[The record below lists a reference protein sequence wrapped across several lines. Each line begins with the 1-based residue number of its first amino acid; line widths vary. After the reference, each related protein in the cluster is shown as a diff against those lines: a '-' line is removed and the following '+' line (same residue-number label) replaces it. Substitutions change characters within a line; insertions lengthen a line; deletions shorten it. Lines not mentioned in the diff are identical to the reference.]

1 MSTLKNI
8 KNKIC
13 TQADL
18 KSVLNVWRL
27 LEKKIVFTNG
37 CFDLLHLGHIDYLSK
52 AADMGDKLVI
62 GLNSDASV
70 SALKGSG
77 RPISDQISRSVLLA
91 SFSFVD
97 AVVLFDDP
105 TPIQLIEWVRP
116 DILVKGADYTID
128 KIAGAEMVMQYGG
141 LVKTI
146 EFLNP
151 AFKSA
156 VIFKI
161 KDNKKI
167 QKNNRR
173 FIRYVY
179 LTFTGVV
186 QT

>member
-1 MSTLKNI
+1 MSRLENI
-8 KNKIC
+8 KNQIY

-18 KSVLNVWRL
+18 KAILNVWRL

-70 SALKGSG
+70 AALKGAG

-116 DILVKGADYTID
+116 DVLVKGADYTID

-146 EFLNP
+146 DFLNGYSTSLIE
-151 AFKSA
+151 K
-156 VIFKI
+156 KI
-161 KDNKKI
+161 KSNP
-167 QKNNRR
+167 
-173 FIRYVY
+173 
-179 LTFTGVV
+179 
-186 QT
+186 

>member
-52 AADMGDKLVI
+52 SADMGNKLVI
-62 GLNSDASV
+62 GLNSDSSV
-70 SALKGSG
+70 SALKGPG
-77 RPISDQISRSVLLA
+77 RPISDQISRSVILA

-97 AVVLFDDP
+97 AVVLFDEP
-105 TPIQLIEWVRP
+105 TPIQLIELIRP

-128 KIAGAEMVMQYGG
+128 KIVGADIVSQYGG
-141 LVKTI
+141 LVITI
-146 EFLNP
+146 EYLNGYSTSLIE
-151 AFKSA
+151 K
-156 VIFKI
+156 KI
-161 KDNKKI
+161 KSNP
-167 QKNNRR
+167 
-173 FIRYVY
+173 
-179 LTFTGVV
+179 
-186 QT
+186 